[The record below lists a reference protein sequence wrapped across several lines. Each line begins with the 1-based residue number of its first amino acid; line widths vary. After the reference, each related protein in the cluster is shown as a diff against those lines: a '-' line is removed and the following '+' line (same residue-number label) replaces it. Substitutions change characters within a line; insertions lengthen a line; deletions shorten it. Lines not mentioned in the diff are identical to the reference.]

1 MLSHADLTVE
11 RWPGT
16 QLTEEDEEIPHLQPT
31 ETFVQSSHALMQC
44 MTGKEQA
51 VLFKASSVAIMSS
64 LGLGRREEQA
74 KAGYRLGC
82 SGNSWAS
89 QDWQHSLAERLT
101 QLLPDMFEVMKSML
115 TFFLPQ

>member
-64 LGLGRREEQA
+64 LGQGT
-74 KAGYRLGC
+74 
-82 SGNSWAS
+82 
-89 QDWQHSLAERLT
+89 DWDAVAIVGHLRIGSTHWQNG
-101 QLLPDMFEVMKSML
+101 
-115 TFFLPQ
+115 